1 MICAGIT
8 KAGDNVT
15 VEYVAGDA
23 GHGNGWGDPYR
34 YLDIFDTAISNGW
47 LPVPSVQIGTDFRHY
62 FFPWRITI
70 QGADTYFLWQE
81 EGVMIETAETYA
93 FYVEGAN
100 FRANISAYKKPHNII
115 TTSNQKSILF
125 DNSVSGLSEIEDT
138 GFSGL
143 LYFRAAGD
151 VTLTRCYSIGCS
163 YPYLSNNVGVSLDD
177 LIISRGVYGLTPVNN
192 FVSANRIKIQ
202 NCDYGIFAG
211 RGSFDMSNLR
221 IVNCIFDILLRPNAA
236 GVVVNLTDS
245 QIDVSSMT
253 KNTYAGNNDVTLNLK
268 STFKINITNGDG
280 GTATLYDQFGNVVAT
295 QTLSG
300 EWEVAGKVLYYKR
313 YYEVTDGVESA
324 DEITEYFPFSL
335 VVTKAGKQTLTVP
348 GINIEAGE
356 ITHVRAGMIDVL
368 EYTEALIEGTIDEE
382 NFDFEFKEEE
392 FTFELD

>member
-8 KAGDNVT
+8 KAGNIIT
-15 VEYVAGDA
+15 VDYVAGDGTRGA
-23 GHGNGWGDPYR
+23 SWSDPYRLVDILDTSVANGWGV
-34 YLDIFDTAISNGW
+34 T
-47 LPVPSVQIGTDFRHY
+47 VQSGTDFSHY
-62 FFPWRITI
+62 FIPYRVTI
-70 QGADTYFLWQE
+70 EGADTYALIQE
-81 EGVMIETAETYA
+81 EGVMIETTESYA
-93 FYVEGAN
+93 FYVSGAN
-100 FRANISAYKKPHNII
+100 FRSITSAALKPHNII
-115 TTSNQKSILF
+115 SSSSYKQFHIYNNAAGTSLIQ
-125 DNSVSGLSEIEDT
+125 DT
-138 GFSGL
+138 IFNNFNI
-143 LYFRAAGD
+143 FRARGD
-151 VTLTRCYSIGCS
+151 ITFQRVCFE
-163 YPYLSNNVGVSLDD
+163 GVSSATIPYTVGDGITFED
-177 LIISRGVYGLTPVNN
+177 IVISMGGSVFTPFGD
-192 FVSANRIKIQ
+192 FVSASRIKIQYSSYGIVIGYGNLNISNLQIQ
-202 NCDYGIFAG
+202 NCDYDL
-211 RGSFDMSNLR
+211 RLLSF
-221 IVNCIFDILLRPNAA
+221 AA
-236 GVVVNLTDS
+236 GIIANLTDCEV
-245 QIDVSSMT
+245 DVTST
-253 KNTYAGNNDVTLNLK
+253 RKGIVGNGDVTLNLL